1 MALGSQHSRKSLPK
15 GSWGGRG
22 SADVFELGRVLG
34 GLGGVLGGSLE
45 GLGWSRKPLGP
56 KMPGLVAV
64 FLILDPFLDP
74 KGRPKSIQNHPKGSQ
89 TGLKVIPK

>member
-1 MALGSQHSRKSLPK
+1 M
-15 GSWGGRG
+15 SWGCLGG
-22 SADVFELGRVLG
+22 SLRVLEGSLGCLGGVLG
-34 GLGGVLGGSLE
+34 GLGGVLGGSWE
-45 GLGWSRKPLGP
+45 SLGWSWRPLGP
-56 KMPGLVAV
+56 KMPGFVGM